1 MTLTNIVLEAKIND
15 LTKRLNSSIEN
26 SKQENAV
33 DGNENSIKRS
43 TTPNSKPQVA
53 DLRNNEIALN
63 IPDRKLFI
71 NNNGTVEELLNG
83 APNDETIIPSMFV
96 QSITDGV
103 GNEWFVS
110 LNGTDK
116 AQVGGN
122 NPLNTAAQNTNQW
135 CDNRGHSICNFES
148 ML

>member
-1 MTLTNIVLEAKIND
+1 MATRI
-15 LTKRLNSSIEN
+15 
-26 SKQENAV
+26 QP
-33 DGNENSIKRS
+33 KRS

-96 QSITDGV
+96 QSSRMVLGM
-103 GNEWFVS
+103 
-110 LNGTDK
+110 NGLFQRMVQIK
-116 AQVGGN
+116 H
-122 NPLNTAAQNTNQW
+122 
-135 CDNRGHSICNFES
+135 R
-148 ML
+148 